1 MDRLHNLFEGPLVGK
16 SKMNWHIIAEA
27 LWIVGVRRLKKGSVR
42 SRRNAHAR
50 LPLGRAMAAMIALV
64 SLIVLVTVNGAP
76 GRLSH
81 LARGAS
87 KQTAALSN
95 LRPSP
100 TVGSRS
106 LPSKHSAF
114 LQLQRTDWTLTIP
127 LPLPS

>member
-27 LWIVGVRRLKKGSVR
+27 LWIVWVLRLNKGSGGSLR
-42 SRRNAHAR
+42 KAHPR
-50 LPLGRAMAAMIALV
+50 LPLGRAMAAIIALV

-87 KQTAALSN
+87 KQTAALCN
-95 LRPSP
+95 LGPFP
-100 TVGSRS
+100 PVGSKS
-106 LPSKHSAF
+106 LSSK
-114 LQLQRTDWTLTIP
+114 
-127 LPLPS
+127 